1 MKIKT
6 LAIAVALTALPTLSL
21 AAGCNYGK
29 EQQAMSCA
37 AGTAYDSATHSCL
50 PVST

>member
-1 MKIKT
+1 MNIKT
-6 LAIAVALTALPTLSL
+6 AAVTLALVLAPTLSF

-37 AGTAYDSATHSCL
+37 DGTAYDSATGTC
-50 PVST
+50 VAVNA

>member
-6 LAIAVALTALPTLSL
+6 LAIALTLTVAPTLSL
-21 AAGCNYGK
+21 AMGCSYGK
-29 EQQAMSCA
+29 EKQAMSCA
-37 AGTAYDSATHSCL
+37 EGTQYDATTHSCL

>member
-6 LAIAVALTALPTLSL
+6 LAIAVALTTLPTLSV
-21 AAGCNYGK
+21 AMGCSSK
-29 EQQAMSCA
+29 EKQAMSCA
-37 AGTAYDSATHSCL
+37 TGTTYDSASHSCL

>member
-6 LAIAVALTALPTLSL
+6 LAIALALTALPTLSL
-21 AAGCNYGK
+21 AMGCSHGNK
-29 EQQAMSCA
+29 EQAMSCA
-37 AGTAYDSATHSCL
+37 DGSAYDSASNSCL